1 MNTGAW
7 LLGGGHRG
15 TERAERART
24 TNLELVSMPGPC
36 ERLGDYVITRAR
48 RLSTRLST
56 GGDTTGS
63 AMGSC
68 AALGGAGSGQHDKAT
83 GVFQFQRQND
93 YVINAAAGGRFGSG
107 SSGLLLYYGNILCI
121 FDYSFDYGRPS
132 PVGPNSTRRSLL
144 GRGSGGR

>member
-68 AALGGAGSGQHDKAT
+68 AALDGAGSGQHDKAT
-83 GVFQFQRQND
+83 GVFQFQRQDD